1 MQHVAAIERLQM
13 ENKALAVQ
21 AQKLKAQEQH
31 MRDRCEAVKGQ
42 EQQVV
47 KLEQQVVNLDQQVD
61 GLHTKLKD
69 EQKGKEAAVK
79 VSSQHRSPQQSLQKL
94 PYWLLS
100 HHHMT
105 IGLYLSLHLPVM
117 FVITL
122 AKLLH

>member
-1 MQHVAAIERLQM
+1 MQDVAAIERLQM

-47 KLEQQVVNLDQQVD
+47 NLDQQVD

-79 VSSQHRSPQQSLQKL
+79 VSSHHRSPQQSLEKL

-105 IGLYLSLHLPVM
+105 TGLYLSLRLPVM